1 MRTKTSEIL
10 FSIFLSF
17 LRIPIHVL
25 TVVFRLSSGF
35 FSDIFRICFF
45 PRKILLFISLVSHLF
60 RLSSKERAFIDLV
73 RVKTDDVNVLTVWC
87 NFLRQPYMYRNEE
100 NISKCLIRLTVCR
113 LHFRKVGFIG
123 LFSSFKAGMF
133 LQVAEH

>member
-17 LRIPIHVL
+17 FENSYPRVDSCVPTFFGFL
-25 TVVFRLSSGF
+25 FRHFSYF
-35 FSDIFRICFF
+35 FS

-123 LFSSFKAGMF
+123 LFSLFKAGMF

>member
-1 MRTKTSEIL
+1 VRTKTSEIL

-123 LFSSFKAGMF
+123 LFSLFKAGMF